1 MTEPNPKKRRSTCD
15 TGRFENCVKMLA
27 KYASVEQSL
36 FDYANF
42 AILKI
47 SDCNAS
53 QNYSFTSA
61 KCNIVEIAE
70 NHEVPLLLK
79 FTDIFN
85 KGIQLLAAAENNTRV
100 LDGNEKTAVMLLASY
115 LGDIEQHEK
124 SLRKVISLVAEE
136 KKEEKSLDNHITIA
150 LADHLLGKLAPGNS
164 YTIDSHLKTSGKC
177 RCAFDYCKQDSNF
190 GCTGIGNVNA
200 WHGFIDVLSD
210 PGSPESVDVV
220 VANSDD
226 DEDETDDINSFT
238 NGKEEDVIGSEDQA
252 VAQTIVF
259 SFIQRKRHPTLC
271 SLIPNILISS
281 SYFRIIMYD
290 SVHDILLCTALIP
303 LFATKEKKKLIP
315 TSVVILWMVLHH
327 RQFCEEIKTNMIDD
341 LDNIKLNFKE
351 QANDKYDLYLNLS
364 EIGICSFP
372 SVSKKCYPSSDSVYG
387 GRPITQ

>member
-15 TGRFENCVKMLA
+15 TGRFENCMKVLA
-27 KYASVEQSL
+27 KYACVEQSL

-79 FTDIFN
+79 FTDIFS
-85 KGIQLLAAAENNTRV
+85 KGIQLLTAAENNTRV
-100 LDGNEKTAVMLLASY
+100 LDGNEKTAVVLLASY

-136 KKEEKSLDNHITIA
+136 KKEAKSFDNHITIA
-150 LADHLLGKLAPGNS
+150 LADHLIGKLAPGNS
-164 YTIDSHLKTSGKC
+164 YSIDSHLKTSGKC

-200 WHGFIDVLSD
+200 WHGFVDVLSD
-210 PGSPESVDVV
+210 PGSPESVGVV
-220 VANSDD
+220 VATSD
-226 DEDETDDINSFT
+226 DEDETYDINSST
-238 NGKEEDVIGSEDQA
+238 NRKEDVIGSEDQA

-259 SFIQRKRHPTLC
+259 SFIQRKKHPTLC

-281 SYFRIIMYD
+281 TYFRIIMYD
-290 SVHDILLCTALIP
+290 SVHDILLCTAPIS
-303 LFATKEKKKLIP
+303 LFATNEKKKLIP

-327 RQFCEEIKTNMIDD
+327 RQFCEGIKTDTIDD
-341 LDNIKLNFKE
+341 LDNIKLHFKE

-364 EIGICSFP
+364 EVGIPSFP

-387 GRPITQ
+387 GKHITQ

>member
-1 MTEPNPKKRRSTCD
+1 MTEPNPKKRRSTSN
-15 TGRFENCVKMLA
+15 TGRFENCVKVLA
-27 KYASVEQSL
+27 KYACIEKSL

-42 AILKI
+42 AFLKI

-53 QNYSFTSA
+53 QNYSFTRA

-79 FTDIFN
+79 FTDVFS
-85 KGIQLLAAAENNTRV
+85 KGIQLLTAAENNTRV

-164 YTIDSHLKTSGKC
+164 YKIDSHLKTSGKD
-177 RCAFDYCKQDSNF
+177 RCAFDHYKQDSNF

-200 WHGFIDVLSD
+200 WHGFIDVVSNQ
-210 PGSPESVDVV
+210 GSPDSVGVV
-220 VANSDD
+220 VATSDD

-238 NGKEEDVIGSEDQA
+238 NGKEDVIGYEDQA

-259 SFIQRKRHPTLC
+259 SFIQRKRHPSLC

-290 SVHDILLCTALIP
+290 SVHDILLCTAPIP
-303 LFATKEKKKLIP
+303 LFATNEKKKLI
-315 TSVVILWMVLHH
+315 TASVVILWMVLHH
-327 RQFCEEIKTNMIDD
+327 RQFCEGIKTNMIVD

-351 QANDKYDLYLNLS
+351 QAKDKYDLYLNLS
-364 EIGICSFP
+364 DVGICSFP
-372 SVSKKCYPSSDSVYG
+372 SMYKKCYPSSDSIYG
-387 GRPITQ
+387 GRTITQ